1 MNIVEEYFWKARMA
15 FQTNRLN
22 ESCLFICQA
31 IEQLDQTHL
40 TLEQLELIWTIIPS
54 SSNIFNPDKSIVS
67 LYFRNYY
74 KSEMFD

>member
-1 MNIVEEYFWKARMA
+1 MNIVEEYFWKANMA

-31 IEQLDQTHL
+31 IEQVDRAHL

-54 SSNIFNPDKSIVS
+54 ISNIEILISRSF
-67 LYFRNYY
+67 LCFRNDY
-74 KSEMFD
+74 KSEEFY